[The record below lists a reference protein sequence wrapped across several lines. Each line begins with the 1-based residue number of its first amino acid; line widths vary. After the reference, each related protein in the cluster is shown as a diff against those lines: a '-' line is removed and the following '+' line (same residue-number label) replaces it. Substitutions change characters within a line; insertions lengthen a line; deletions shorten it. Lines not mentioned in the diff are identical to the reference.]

1 MTGAEVLITR
11 PWQLVRPET
20 AAPGRVEEA
29 VGLVL
34 AHVFPLQ
41 ARQQRTVLTYL
52 LEPGVAPAPAVRA
65 AEYSGVS
72 PSRVRQLVRDAAGF
86 ARTVPPP
93 ASLLEALRLLQDG
106 GIRTSR
112 EVTDHL
118 YDAGLTVDR
127 LPVRVLLRIAGMFEL
142 PGAGTPQLLG
152 PGDTPEAST
161 GAAADTAGQDHGHD
175 HGHGHVDSDAH
186 APGRSSDHG
195 HGQGHGRGHVRGRG
209 DDYVA
214 VVPAREHEQLRFYLD
229 GPHRSLRH
237 QIAVPVLRS
246 DLEGLAGTAPGEA
259 VRLRGSEAGLAAV
272 IATHR
277 PLRLHRAPGVGPEA
291 GWWVW
296 RRWDMAPRQRGV
308 SVRLVQRLLAVRPFT
323 DENLHGALVEAIANL
338 PPSQRYGATVPPT
351 SVLSAWL
358 DDVAAVDDR
367 LSLMA
372 GARFWDLPQLDVDRH
387 FSDVFAHCGE
397 GVDGARLQSALIDR
411 GYSRASAKA
420 LLHTSP
426 ILRRMAAGRYQL
438 R

>member
-29 VGLVL
+29 LGLVL
-34 AHVFPLQ
+34 SHVFPLQ

-52 LEPGVAPAPAVRA
+52 LEPGAAPAPAVRA

-72 PSRVRQLVRDAAGF
+72 PSRVRQLVRDAASF

-93 ASLLEALRLLQDG
+93 ASLLEAMRLLQDG

-118 YDAGLTVDR
+118 YDAGLTVDP
-127 LPVRVLLRIAGMFEL
+127 LPVRVLLRIAGVFEL
-142 PGAGTPQLLG
+142 PCAGTPQLLG
-152 PGDTPEAST
+152 PGDTPGAST
-161 GAAADTAGQDHGHD
+161 GAAADTDGHD
-175 HGHGHVDSDAH
+175 HDHVDSDAH
-186 APGRSSDHG
+186 APGRGHG
-195 HGQGHGRGHVRGRG
+195 HGHVHGHGRAHVHGRG

-214 VVPAREHEQLRFYLD
+214 VVPAREYDQLRFYLD

-246 DLEGLAGTAPGEA
+246 DLGGLAGTAPGEA
-259 VRLRGSEAGLAAV
+259 AGLRGSEAGLAAV

-338 PPSQRYGATVPPT
+338 PPSQRYDATAPPT
-351 SVLSAWL
+351 SLLSAWL

-367 LSLMA
+367 LSLIA

-397 GVDGARLQSALIDR
+397 GVDGAQLQGALIDR

-420 LLHTSP
+420 LLHSSP
-426 ILRRMAAGRYQL
+426 ILRRIAAGRYQL